1 MQSAVTKS
9 MAEIRGQTVEESM
22 ALRLKGIPL
31 GRVATADEVAGVI
44 SFLLS
49 GEASYLTGQAINV
62 TGGMVTW

>member
-1 MQSAVTKS
+1 MSTRA
-9 MAEIRGQTVEESM
+9 
-22 ALRLKGIPL
+22 
-31 GRVATADEVAGVI
+31 ATADEVAGVI